1 MFLDS
6 GVAILSPTADY
17 VSTVFERPAVARKRI
32 QESEKRVKTRCVNQE
47 TGRAHLK
54 IEAKAHQEL

>member
-1 MFLDS
+1 MFMDS
-6 GVAILSPTADY
+6 GVPIMSPTADY

-32 QESEKRVKTRCVNQE
+32 QESEKRFKTRCVDQE

-54 IEAKAHQEL
+54 TEAKAYQEL